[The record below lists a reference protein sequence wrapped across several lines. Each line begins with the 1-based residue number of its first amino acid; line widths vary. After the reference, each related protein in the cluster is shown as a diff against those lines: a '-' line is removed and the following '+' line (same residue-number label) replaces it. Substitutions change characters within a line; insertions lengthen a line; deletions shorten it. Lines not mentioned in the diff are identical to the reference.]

1 MIRLYDTTLRDGE
14 QREGVSLTVE
24 DKLSIARRLDTLG
37 VSYIEGGFPVSNPKD
52 AAFFVRAGELNLKQA
67 QLVAFGLSCK
77 KGTAAAED
85 AGLNILAACSA
96 PIITLLGKAWDIQV
110 EQVLATNRDE
120 NLRMIED
127 SVRFLVD
134 KRKEV
139 FLDAEHFFDGYR
151 SDAAYALA
159 VLEAGIRGGATAV
172 VLCETNG
179 GALPNEVFD
188 ITLAVSAALR
198 DNGHGDVE
206 IGIHTHD
213 DSGCAVAN
221 SLEAVRAGATQVQG
235 TVNGYGERVGNA
247 NLLTVLADLELKM
260 GYEVV
265 GGERLKL
272 LTSTSQFV
280 AETLNITPDPHQP
293 YVGQSAF
300 AHKGGLH
307 VSAHDR
313 LLHAYEHV
321 DPVAVG
327 NFAHIVVSE
336 LAGKVSLRTKASEF
350 GITLPEQPE
359 AIDRLLDNLKQR
371 EAKGYSYEVADASLA
386 LLLRAQLGEP
396 ITCFK
401 LESFRVIA
409 DKREDGKLMTEAT
422 IKIHVGDERFV
433 ATGEGN
439 GPVNALDVALRL
451 AIRRF
456 YPQIDELHLTDYKVR
471 VIDES
476 TGTSAITRVLIETSD
491 GFETWGTVGVSEN
504 IIEASWNALVDA
516 ISYGLLRWNRDVSQ
530 VNT

>member
-24 DKLSIARRLDTLG
+24 DKLNIARRLDALG
-37 VSYIEGGFPVSNPKD
+37 VAYIEGGFPVSNPKD
-52 AAFFVRAGELNLKQA
+52 AAFFARSAELKLKHA
-67 QLVAFGLSCK
+67 QLVAFGLACK
-77 KGTAAAED
+77 KGAVAAKD
-85 AGLNILAACSA
+85 TGLNTLASCSA
-96 PIITLLGKAWDIQV
+96 PIIALLGKAWDIQV
-110 EQVLATNRDE
+110 EQVLLTDRDE
-120 NLRMIED
+120 NLRMVEE
-127 SVRFLVD
+127 SVRFLVS
-134 KRKEV
+134 KGKQV
-139 FLDAEHFFDGYR
+139 FLDAEHFFDGYL

-159 VLEAGIRGGATAV
+159 VLEAAIAGGAAAV

-179 GALPNEVFD
+179 GALPSDVFD
-188 ITLAVSAALR
+188 ITLAVAQTLR
-198 DNGHGDVE
+198 ERGHGDVE

-235 TVNGYGERVGNA
+235 TINGYGERVGNA
-247 NLLTVLADLELKM
+247 NLLTVLANLELKM

-265 GGERLKL
+265 GRDRLRL

-321 DPVAVG
+321 DPVSVG

-350 GITLPEQPE
+350 GITLPTQPH
-359 AIDRLLDNLKQR
+359 ALDSLLDMLKQR

-396 ITCFK
+396 VKCFN

-409 DKREDGKLMTEAT
+409 DKREDGKVMTEAT

-476 TGTSAITRVLIETSD
+476 TGTSAVTRVLIETSD
-491 GFETWGTVGVSEN
+491 GHETWGTVGVSEN
-504 IIEASWNALVDA
+504 IIEASWDALVDA
-516 ISYGLLRWNRDVSQ
+516 VTYGLLRWNKDES
-530 VNT
+530 